1 MKKIGILVSVVLM
14 ICSNTF
20 AQSEETLLTINDKDI
35 SKEEF
40 ERIYEKNKT
49 NLTTGEVTSI
59 EDYLE
64 LFINFKLKV
73 FEAQELGYDTLSSFI
88 KEFDGYK
95 KQLARPYLL
104 DNQANEMVIQE
115 AYERMQY
122 EVRASHILIELDAG
136 AEPKDTLVA
145 YNKAIKIRK
154 RILFGEQFEVVA
166 KGSSDDPSVKNN
178 GGDLGYFTAFQMIYP
193 FESAVFNLNIG
204 EISLPVRTR
213 FGYHIIKV
221 TDKRKARGEVKV
233 AHIMLTVPRGST
245 EEIELQKKELVNNIY
260 HRIKEGEDFTDLA
273 KTYSED
279 RGSARNGGELPWF
292 GTGRMV
298 KEFEDASFS
307 LEYKGDISKPVKTGF
322 GWHIIKL
329 IDKKDIPSFDEAKA
343 EIKRKVGN
351 DKRSDIAR
359 KALIN
364 KLKKEYKFYEKQCN
378 VPVTY
383 DSTENVYNIRQEY
396 LKSNHRI
403 DDTLI
408 AFLDKVFTPEDFL
421 NYSKKVRNYQNF
433 NAYQYNLLY
442 KEFVEEKILAAE
454 ESVLEKKYPEYKYLL
469 KEYHDGMLLFE
480 ITDDVVW
487 SKAVNDSLGLKKYY
501 KENLNN
507 YLWDERWEGSIYK
520 CANTSVYKSVNKIVN
535 KKSFGKKIKNQ
546 DLLNQFND
554 DLEIETGIFKKG
566 DNLIIDKKVWG
577 VDSEESYPLIIIK
590 GKVKEPKPKLFIEA
604 KGAVISDY
612 QDFLEKEWI
621 KKLREKY
628 NINVNQQV
636 LSTIK

>member
-408 AFLDKVFTPEDFL
+408 SFLDKVFTPEDFL
-421 NYSKKVRNYQNF
+421 NYSK
-433 NAYQYNLLY
+433 
-442 KEFVEEKILAAE
+442 
-454 ESVLEKKYPEYKYLL
+454 
-469 KEYHDGMLLFE
+469 
-480 ITDDVVW
+480 
-487 SKAVNDSLGLKKYY
+487 
-501 KENLNN
+501 
-507 YLWDERWEGSIYK
+507 
-520 CANTSVYKSVNKIVN
+520 
-535 KKSFGKKIKNQ
+535 
-546 DLLNQFND
+546 
-554 DLEIETGIFKKG
+554 
-566 DNLIIDKKVWG
+566 
-577 VDSEESYPLIIIK
+577 
-590 GKVKEPKPKLFIEA
+590 
-604 KGAVISDY
+604 
-612 QDFLEKEWI
+612 
-621 KKLREKY
+621 
-628 NINVNQQV
+628 
-636 LSTIK
+636 